1 MHSFRQFSVV
11 NFGIWFDTLC
21 MDSKE
26 RAALIREANTAFN
39 AGDIRKA
46 RELFLKTDYKDG
58 LIRLGD
64 HFMYDRKLPMLA
76 FGYYKKAGRQD
87 KVDEIFQRMIYGL
100 SVWLGRDKWKLPAP
114 ANQVES
120 TETKSSMPLNPD
132 DFVVHPILKAKA
144 LEILS
149 SNR

>member
-1 MHSFRQFSVV
+1 
-11 NFGIWFDTLC
+11 

-26 RAALIREANTAFN
+26 RVLLIREANTAFN

-87 KVDEIFQRMIYGL
+87 KVDEIFQRMVYAL
-100 SVWLGRDKWKLPAP
+100 SVWLGRDKWKLPES
-114 ANQVES
+114 ANQINS
-120 TETKSSMPLNPD
+120 SAKSSTPLNPD

-149 SNR
+149 SKR

>member
-1 MHSFRQFSVV
+1 
-11 NFGIWFDTLC
+11 

-26 RAALIREANTAFN
+26 RAHFIREGNTAFN

-87 KVDEIFQRMIYGL
+87 KVDEIYQRMVYAL
-100 SVWLGRDKWKLPAP
+100 SVWLGRDKWKTPSS
-114 ANQVES
+114 ANRSNEGQTIADPTS
-120 TETKSSMPLNPD
+120 QSPLNPD
-132 DFVVHPILKAKA
+132 DFRVHPILKAKA

-149 SNR
+149 SKQ

>member
-1 MHSFRQFSVV
+1 
-11 NFGIWFDTLC
+11 

>member
-1 MHSFRQFSVV
+1 
-11 NFGIWFDTLC
+11 

-26 RAALIREANTAFN
+26 RAHLIREGNTAFN

-87 KVDEIFQRMIYGL
+87 KVDEIYQRMVYAL
-100 SVWLGRDKWKLPAP
+100 SVWLGRDKWKTPSP
-114 ANQVES
+114 ANQTNDSARADKQS
-120 TETKSSMPLNPD
+120 TLNPD
-132 DFVVHPILKAKA
+132 DFKVHPILKAKA

-149 SNR
+149 SKH

>member
-1 MHSFRQFSVV
+1 
-11 NFGIWFDTLC
+11 

-64 HFMYDRKLPMLA
+64 HFMYDRKLPTLA

>member
-1 MHSFRQFSVV
+1 
-11 NFGIWFDTLC
+11 

-100 SVWLGRDKWKLPAP
+100 SVWLGRDKWKLPTP
-114 ANQVES
+114 TNQVES
-120 TETKSSMPLNPD
+120 TETKTSMPLNPD

>member
-1 MHSFRQFSVV
+1 
-11 NFGIWFDTLC
+11 

-26 RAALIREANTAFN
+26 RAQLIREANTAFN

-76 FGYYKKAGRQD
+76 FGYYKKDRASRQGGRN
-87 KVDEIFQRMIYGL
+87 FPTYGL
-100 SVWLGRDKWKLPAP
+100 CSLYLAR
-114 ANQVES
+114 S
-120 TETKSSMPLNPD
+120 
-132 DFVVHPILKAKA
+132 
-144 LEILS
+144 
-149 SNR
+149 R

>member
-1 MHSFRQFSVV
+1 
-11 NFGIWFDTLC
+11 

-26 RAALIREANTAFN
+26 RVNLIREGNTAFN
-39 AGDIRKA
+39 SGDIRKA

-87 KVDEIFQRMIYGL
+87 KVDEIFQRMIYVL
-100 SVWLGRDKWKLPAP
+100 SEWLGRDKWKKSEAEIQ
-114 ANQVES
+114 ATS
-120 TETKSSMPLNPD
+120 TLNPD
-132 DFVVHPILKAKA
+132 DFRVHPILKAKA

-149 SNR
+149 SKR

>member
-1 MHSFRQFSVV
+1 
-11 NFGIWFDTLC
+11 

-26 RAALIREANTAFN
+26 RAQLIREANTAFN

-87 KVDEIFQRMIYGL
+87 KVDEIYQRMVYAL
-100 SVWLGRDKWKLPAP
+100 SVWLGRDKWKQPES
-114 ANQVES
+114 ANQMDAS
-120 TETKSSMPLNPD
+120 RNKSSTPLNPE

-149 SNR
+149 SKR